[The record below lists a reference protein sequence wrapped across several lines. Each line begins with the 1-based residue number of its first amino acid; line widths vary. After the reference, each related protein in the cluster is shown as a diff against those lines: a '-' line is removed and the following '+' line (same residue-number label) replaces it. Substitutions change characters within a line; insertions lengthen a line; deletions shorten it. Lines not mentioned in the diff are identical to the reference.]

1 MATTQIQ
8 KDHAR
13 LLENLRVLQKNFTVK
28 RCAEFIGKSEGA
40 WRYKMKE
47 PWALFSYD
55 EFKSLAKFCKVDFVQ
70 LLEGELKLR

>member
-1 MATTQIQ
+1 MAANEIQ

-13 LLENLRVLQKNFTVK
+13 LLENLRVLQKAFSVK
-28 RCAEFIGKSEGA
+28 RCAGFIGKSEGA

-55 EFKSLAKFCKVDFVQ
+55 ELRALAKFCKIDFAQ
-70 LLEGELKLR
+70 LLTGNLRIS